1 MYSRKVIFMR
11 ICIVSHYDVIRRNTG
26 GDVRTYYLA
35 ESLAA
40 QGNKVCVV
48 IPGGHEVCELGNGIL
63 VKGVSGV
70 LPYSLLRF
78 FSIILGVERVSSLYL
93 YDVSFLLRLL
103 PTVYE
108 SDIVQL
114 DTPVPGAFFMAF
126 MLAKLLRRIVVVDSH
141 DAFQALRTEYS
152 NAVRRVLELPMEKLT
167 YRFATVILAVSDTD
181 KKLLARYGVH
191 QTKIV
196 VIPNGV
202 DTVGFA
208 PTVDA
213 QNIKDRYDLNNS
225 STVVFV
231 GNMEYPPNQQA
242 VDLIATKIAPETLSK
257 IENVKFIM
265 VGRKP
270 QRLPSSSSLIF
281 TGVVQDVA
289 QYLAASDVAIAPLLQ
304 GSGTR
309 LKILEYLSCGLPVIS
324 TSIGIEGLEVRNAVN
339 VLIEDDMDEFCARIV
354 ELLRNRRLRTSLGDS
369 GRELV
374 VRKYDWRAIGKKLNA
389 TFHVKLQQASA
400 Y

>member
-1 MYSRKVIFMR
+1 
-11 ICIVSHYDVIRRNTG
+11 
-26 GDVRTYYLA
+26 
-35 ESLAA
+35 
-40 QGNKVCVV
+40 
-48 IPGGHEVCELGNGIL
+48 
-63 VKGVSGV
+63 
-70 LPYSLLRF
+70 
-78 FSIILGVERVSSLYL
+78 
-93 YDVSFLLRLL
+93 
-103 PTVYE
+103 
-108 SDIVQL
+108 
-114 DTPVPGAFFMAF
+114 
-126 MLAKLLRRIVVVDSH
+126 
-141 DAFQALRTEYS
+141 
-152 NAVRRVLELPMEKLT
+152 
-167 YRFATVILAVSDTD
+167 
-181 KKLLARYGVH
+181 
-191 QTKIV
+191 V

-208 PTVDA
+208 PTADA
-213 QNIKDRYDLNNS
+213 QDIKNRCDLNNCL
-225 STVVFV
+225 TVVFV

-242 VDLIATKIAPETLSK
+242 VELIATKIAPETLSK
-257 IENVKFIM
+257 IENVRFVM

-270 QRLPSSSSLIF
+270 RKLPLSSSLIF